1 MKSLSL
7 VRFLIFLILIRGG
20 LLLAADAEELVM
32 GDKPDGSRSIPSHL
46 IDLLDADSSLIWPDD
61 QPILPFSTKMTCGK
75 CHTYTKVTQG
85 WHFNAMNP
93 AVASGRKGHPWI
105 LVDRLTGTQLPLSH
119 RDWPGTYKPELV
131 GLTPFYF
138 LQEFGR
144 QMPGGGVGEN
154 DSSDVDDL
162 YLRWR
167 ISGKLEINCLS
178 CHEAEVTHDQA
189 EYGKSTR
196 NQSYR
201 WAAAATAG
209 FSRVY
214 GSAKAMPDNFDIYHG
229 VALDDS
235 RSIPPHV
242 VYDQNR
248 FNSQK
253 KVFFDITRKIPN
265 ERCYF
270 CHSTKVMGEKWQ
282 TNEDVHIAAGLK
294 CVNCHRNGLDHQIIR
309 GYEGEDAPVTTLTCR
324 GCHLGDESLEIP
336 ERGHFAAPK
345 PKHTGFPT
353 IHFEKL
359 SCTACHSGPWPTEK
373 AQLVQTSQGHGLGTH
388 GIVRADTVMPYIQAP
403 VYALAE
409 DGTVAP
415 HKMLWPAFW
424 GFMKGDTL
432 NPVNPKIVQQ
442 IVLSVIAKDT
452 LTDSV
457 NYYLINSGKW
467 PALKTEHLIK
477 ALDSLKVVY
486 PEAGT
491 PVYVSGG
498 KVYQVSLKGQIIS
511 SKHDDAQPYLW
522 PLAHDVRPAG
532 QALGSKDCGDCHAFS
547 TGFNF
552 GKAAVHTPLTFVSA
566 GEKTMTQLQDYGPI
580 YLRVFALT
588 FYFRPFLKLFILF
601 SFFIL
606 VAVLVLYLFKGLDAI
621 LKAQAE
627 AK

>member
-1 MKSLSL
+1 MKSLAL
-7 VRFLIFLILIRGG
+7 VRFLIFPLLIWGNI
-20 LLLAADAEELVM
+20 LLASDAEEPLM
-32 GDKPDGSRSIPSHL
+32 GDKPDGNRSVPSHL
-46 IDLLDADSSLIWPDD
+46 IDLLDVDGSLIWPGD
-61 QPILPFSTKMTCGK
+61 QPLMPFSTRMSCGK
-75 CHTYTKVTQG
+75 CHSYEKVAQG

-93 AVASGRKGHPWI
+93 AVAPGRKGHPWI

-119 RDWPGTYKPELV
+119 RSWPGTFKPEQV
-131 GLTPFYF
+131 GLTPWYF

-154 DSSDVDDL
+154 DSSDVEDL

-178 CHEAEVTHDQA
+178 CHEAEAAHDQA
-189 EYGKSTR
+189 EYGKNTR
-196 NQSYR
+196 NQNFR

-209 FSRVY
+209 FSRAY

-235 RSIPPHV
+235 RSIPPQV
-242 VYDQNR
+242 IYDQSR
-248 FNSQK
+248 FNFQK

-282 TNEDVHIAAGLK
+282 AGEDVHVAAGLK
-294 CVNCHRNGLDHQIIR
+294 CVNCHRNGLDHQIVR
-309 GYEGEDAPVTTLTCR
+309 GYEAEDTQVTTLTCR
-324 GCHLGDESLEIP
+324 GCHLGDDALEIP
-336 ERGHFAAPK
+336 GRGHFAAPK
-345 PKHTGFPT
+345 PKHTGFPI

-359 SCTACHSGPWPTEK
+359 SCTACHSGPWPSNE

-409 DGTVAP
+409 DGTIAP

-424 GFMKGDTL
+424 GFIKGDTL
-432 NPVNPKIVQQ
+432 NPLNPKLVQQ

-467 PALKTEHLIK
+467 PALQAGQLTK
-477 ALDSLKVVY
+477 ALDSLKVLY

-498 KVYQVSLKGQIIS
+498 KVYQVSPKGKITD
-511 SKHDDAQPYLW
+511 SKHEAAQPFLW

-532 QALGSKDCGDCHAFS
+532 QALGSKSCGDCHAFS

-566 GEKTMTQLQDYGPI
+566 DEKTMTQLQDYGPI
-580 YLRVFALT
+580 YLRIFAFT

-606 VAVLVLYLFKGLDAI
+606 AAVLLLYLFKGLDAI
-621 LKAQAE
+621 LKAQTE
-627 AK
+627 SK